1 MTDEKTLNPIESDTD
16 FLARMIVTGLCEGY
30 ASEHKELVSH
40 VSAMIGSRVRTA
52 ERLAK
57 IEVLKEVVRIAE
69 NNGSYRFI
77 DKVTDMLDELK
88 ECN

>member
-1 MTDEKTLNPIESDTD
+1 MTDEKVREEFEVWAIKPYSADEINFAFTS
-16 FLARMIVTGLCEGY
+16 CEKNERKASFY
-30 ASEHKELVSH
+30 A
-40 VSAMIGSRVRTA
+40 GFRTA

-57 IEVLKEVVRIAE
+57 IEVLEEVVRIAE